1 MFKNLINIS
10 PLNLDFYSVFL
21 LYALLCKSKGRPRL
35 DPAWS
40 VQKRTAV
47 LHTGRRTVKKVKS
60 PRPGDSHRVDPT
72 GSRHCGKNP
81 NAQCDWRGVPGLR
94 TLETKLLGVF
104 RKLKQAL
111 TNLA

>member
-81 NAQCDWRGVPGLR
+81 NAQCDWRSVPRFNAHTQR
-94 TLETKLLGVF
+94 TPAGF
-104 RKLKQAL
+104 SGGASQAY
-111 TNLA
+111 AH